1 MRNLLLAAAAAISV
15 ASPALAA
22 DHSGYFEV
30 DAGVLFPAET
40 HVDGKVTDAA
50 GSTVIEENDIFGI
63 KYTTGYDLDL
73 IGGYDLGL
81 FRLEGELGY
90 KQTNLDR
97 LAVDQAVLNAI
108 SDYADVVITP
118 DDLSLDGRARVFSGM
133 INGLID
139 TGGAGFSAFVG
150 GGAGLANVKF
160 SGGGLSSS
168 DSAVAWQLLAGVR
181 TAISP
186 GLEFG
191 IKYRYFRTGN
201 LKFSDTIDVDGDSY
215 KGTLSG
221 HFNSHSLL
229 ASFVYNFGTQP
240 VAARQGLPPAMPPA
254 PPTQTCADGS
264 VVLATN
270 ACPTEPE
277 SSTSAAPQRGE
288 IPGTI
293 HYGLV
298 TKVPANTPSGY
309 CLIVPDDYIGTG
321 AANMPAVTT
330 GMPRCSSVK

>member
-1 MRNLLLAAAAAISV
+1 MRNHLLAAVAAISV

-118 DDLSLDGRARVFSGM
+118 D
-133 INGLID
+133 
-139 TGGAGFSAFVG
+139 
-150 GGAGLANVKF
+150 
-160 SGGGLSSS
+160 
-168 DSAVAWQLLAGVR
+168 
-181 TAISP
+181 
-186 GLEFG
+186 
-191 IKYRYFRTGN
+191 
-201 LKFSDTIDVDGDSY
+201 
-215 KGTLSG
+215 
-221 HFNSHSLL
+221 
-229 ASFVYNFGTQP
+229 
-240 VAARQGLPPAMPPA
+240 
-254 PPTQTCADGS
+254 
-264 VVLATN
+264 
-270 ACPTEPE
+270 
-277 SSTSAAPQRGE
+277 
-288 IPGTI
+288 
-293 HYGLV
+293 
-298 TKVPANTPSGY
+298 
-309 CLIVPDDYIGTG
+309 
-321 AANMPAVTT
+321 
-330 GMPRCSSVK
+330 